1 MPQAT
6 NASFSSSVCAAS
18 PPCNSVTRTTSQVSG
33 GHSKKKG
40 KPYATA
46 HVLRLPS
53 DSVAVPLYITS
64 KGGGELS
71 RISPRSISEILP
83 WPPLYVAYI
92 CPFAQRPWITRNYKD
107 KMELVPI
114 DLLNRPAWYK
124 EKLYSE
130 NKVDIAYAPF
140 VERFQTLLLDVKNYD
155 ILKGRPKLALW
166 IEVLPCPC

>member
-6 NASFSSSVCAAS
+6 NASFLLVCAAS

-71 RISPRSISEILP
+71 RVSPRSISEILP

-92 CPFAQRPWITRNYKD
+92 CPFAQRPWITRNY
-107 KMELVPI
+107 
-114 DLLNRPAWYK
+114 
-124 EKLYSE
+124 
-130 NKVDIAYAPF
+130 KVDIAYAPF